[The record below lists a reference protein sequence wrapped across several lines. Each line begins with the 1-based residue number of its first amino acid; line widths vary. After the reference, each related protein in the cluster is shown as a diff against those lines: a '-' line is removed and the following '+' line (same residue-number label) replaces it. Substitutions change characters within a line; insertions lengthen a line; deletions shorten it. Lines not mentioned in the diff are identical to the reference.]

1 MCGELKIGWWVQ
13 LGSIEVLR
21 VSIYK
26 HTIIGGQVNYSTQF
40 LQFERWPVYY
50 KEFHLFIIYLIY
62 FLLFPSPYF
71 CVANSCAVTCCKK

>member
-13 LGSIEVLR
+13 LRIEVLR

-40 LQFERWPVYY
+40 T
-50 KEFHLFIIYLIY
+50 I
-62 FLLFPSPYF
+62 
-71 CVANSCAVTCCKK
+71 